1 MLKSAL
7 SLITWSSKTIG
18 KRRAMSKLL
27 LFNKPFQVLS
37 QFREHENKVTL
48 AHYIDDRSLRLAG
61 RLDFDSEGLLMLTD
75 DGKLAEQISDPRF
88 KKPKVYWAQVEGV
101 PNDQALQQLRAGVHL
116 KDGLTRP
123 AKAQLIDQPSK
134 LWARTPPI
142 RYRANIPTCWLQ
154 LTITEGKNRQVRR
167 MTAAVGHP
175 TLRLVR
181 ASVGGDWQLGDLK
194 PGESRW
200 AN

>member
-181 ASVGGDWQLGDLK
+181 ASVGDWQLGDLK

>member
-181 ASVGGDWQLGDLK
+181 ASVGDWQLGD
-194 PGESRW
+194 P
-200 AN
+200 

>member
-181 ASVGGDWQLGDLK
+181 ASVGG
-194 PGESRW
+194 
-200 AN
+200 

>member
-1 MLKSAL
+1 
-7 SLITWSSKTIG
+7 
-18 KRRAMSKLL
+18 MSKLL

-37 QFREHENKVTL
+37 QFRAHENKVTL
-48 AHYIDDRSLRLAG
+48 AEYIHDKSLRLAG
-61 RLDFDSEGLLMLTD
+61 RLDYDSEGLLILTD
-75 DGKLAEQISDPRF
+75 DGKLAEQISNPRF
-88 KKPKVYWAQVEGV
+88 KKPKTYWAQLEGI
-101 PNDQALQQLRAGVHL
+101 PDNQALQTLRNGVQL

-123 AKAQLIDQPSK
+123 AAALLIDEPAA
-134 LWARTPPI
+134 LWPRVPPI

-181 ASVGGDWQLGDLK
+181 ASIGDWHLGELK
-194 PGESRW
+194 PGEARLAS
-200 AN
+200 

>member
-1 MLKSAL
+1 MPKYACWPITL
-7 SLITWSSKTIG
+7 SSRIAGELA
-18 KRRAMSKLL
+18 AMSKVL

-48 AHYIDDRSLRLAG
+48 AHYIHDKSLRLAG
-61 RLDFDSEGLLMLTD
+61 RLDFDSEGLLVLTD

-101 PNDQALQQLRAGVHL
+101 PDSESLQKLRAGVML
-116 KDGLTRP
+116 KDGITQP
-123 AKAQLIDQPSK
+123 AQAELIGEPDE
-134 LWARTPPI
+134 LWTRTPPI
-142 RYRANIPTCWLQ
+142 RYRANIPTAWLQ
-154 LTITEGKNRQVRR
+154 LTIREGKNRQVRR

-181 ASVGGDWQLGDLK
+181 ASVGDWHVGQLQPGDTQ
-194 PGESRW
+194 SVR
-200 AN
+200 